1 MVNGLRPRGWSR
13 SKQSRRGL
21 AEQKHGK
28 PCARQTK
35 QQQKRRDQQ
44 AGVLATE
51 LIEDAIVPLP
61 SIVCTEQ
68 RITAVKFEDYNR
80 RCRNSQDCW
89 GEGEFKRSLPIAAN
103 FSRTGLTD
111 SRALRLSP
119 ADVEAVQ

>member
-1 MVNGLRPRGWSR
+1 MVNGLRPRAWSR

-51 LIEDAIVPLP
+51 LIEDATVPLP
-61 SIVCTEQ
+61 SIVCTVQ
-68 RITAVKFEDYNR
+68 RMQIKSRTMIAVVVILKIVEAR
-80 RCRNSQDCW
+80 ANSNV
-89 GEGEFKRSLPIAAN
+89 PIAAN

-111 SRALRLSP
+111 SRARRLSP